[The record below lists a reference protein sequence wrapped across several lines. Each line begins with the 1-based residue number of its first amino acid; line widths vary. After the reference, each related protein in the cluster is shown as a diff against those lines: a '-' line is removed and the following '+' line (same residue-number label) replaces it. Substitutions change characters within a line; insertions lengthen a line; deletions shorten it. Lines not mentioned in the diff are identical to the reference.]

1 MKKKIVLSFFV
12 GLFLLCLIIAG
23 LTQALGKEQVDK
35 QSINQQMSEMHSAMQ
50 ETTMVLDLYEKNTL
64 TTVYTNKHLMYLNQN
79 MLSVTDLLQQGD
91 ISGSDRRTVKTMID
105 MATQFSL
112 SLHDVMQSGR
122 DTKTIEKSK
131 KTVADLEKQ
140 LEGLEKKYE

>member
-12 GLFLLCLIIAG
+12 GLFFLCLIIAG